1 MRVLFATTFA
11 TLLSMVVAAGTSDAA
26 TDDNPYKVIELVDG
40 SNFCTFLPPTD
51 STDRNIASTEYMGN
65 AFCTG
70 NTPQAKSAG
79 SLADGFIL
87 SAHYSQTKDFVQVTG
102 QIDPAKMNLNVTDE
116 GGQYDIA
123 MPKQATCAGWKH
135 FVNLIEPLG
144 HTYCVRCCHSRDYCN
159 RGISSKGCA
168 HIVEGD
174 YSGPY
179 NPDDDL
185 VPSPAAS
192 GSDAAASSSAAPVAS
207 GSGNSDS
214 SVGAVSPSSSA
225 NPSSNNNNGDN
236 TSAAPS
242 SSANN
247 ASGDKNEVLQA
258 QSVDGDDSSAAATT
272 IINNLAV
279 VFGASVAAIA
289 MFI

>member
-1 MRVLFATTFA
+1 
-11 TLLSMVVAAGTSDAA
+11 
-26 TDDNPYKVIELVDG
+26 
-40 SNFCTFLPPTD
+40 
-51 STDRNIASTEYMGN
+51 MGN

-70 NTPQAKSAG
+70 NTPNAKSAG
-79 SLADGFIL
+79 PLTDGFIL
-87 SAHYSQTKDFVQVTG
+87 SAHFSQTKDFVQVTG

-144 HTYCVRCCHSRDYCN
+144 HTYCVRCCHSKSMCN

-179 NPDDDL
+179 NPGDDL

-192 GSDAAASSSAAPVAS
+192 GSDAAASSSASGSAPVAS

-214 SVGAVSPSSSA
+214 SVGAVTPSSSA
-225 NPSSNNNNGDN
+225 NPSNNGDN

-242 SSANN
+242 SNSASN
-247 ASGDKNEVLQA
+247 SPGDNNEVLQA

>member
-1 MRVLFATTFA
+1 MATWINQT
-11 TLLSMVVAAGTSDAA
+11 TY
-26 TDDNPYKVIELVDG
+26 NY
-40 SNFCTFLPPTD
+40 
-51 STDRNIASTEYMGN
+51 RNIASTEYMGN
-65 AFCTG
+65 VFCTG
-70 NTPQAKSAG
+70 NTPKAQSAG
-79 SLADGFIL
+79 PLADGFIL

-123 MPKQATCAGWKH
+123 MPKQASCAGWKH

-144 HTYCVRCCHSRDYCN
+144 HTYCVRCCHSKDHCN
-159 RGISSKGCA
+159 RGISSTGCA

-179 NPDDDL
+179 NPGDDL

-192 GSDAAASSSAAPVAS
+192 GSSSSSSSSTSAPVAS
-207 GSGNSDS
+207 GSGKSDS
-214 SVGAVSPSSSA
+214 SVGNVSPSSS
-225 NPSSNNNNGDN
+225 SNNN

-242 SSANN
+242 SS
-247 ASGDKNEVLQA
+247 SGTGGKNEVLQA
-258 QSVDGDDSSAAATT
+258 QSVDGDDSSAATT

>member
-1 MRVLFATTFA
+1 MAAWINQTTYY
-11 TLLSMVVAAGTSDAA
+11 
-26 TDDNPYKVIELVDG
+26 NY
-40 SNFCTFLPPTD
+40 
-51 STDRNIASTEYMGN
+51 RNIASTEYMGN
-65 AFCTG
+65 VFCTG
-70 NTPQAKSAG
+70 NTPKAQSAG
-79 SLADGFIL
+79 PLADGFIL

-123 MPKQATCAGWKH
+123 MPKQASCAGWKH

-144 HTYCVRCCHSRDYCN
+144 HTYCIRCCHSKEHCN
-159 RGISSKGCA
+159 RGISSSGCA

-179 NPDDDL
+179 NPGDDL

-192 GSDAAASSSAAPVAS
+192 GASSSTSAPVAS
-207 GSGNSDS
+207 GSGKSDS
-214 SVGAVSPSSSA
+214 SVGNVSPS
-225 NPSSNNNNGDN
+225 PSSNNN

-242 SSANN
+242 SS
-247 ASGDKNEVLQA
+247 SGTGDKNEVLQA
-258 QSVDGDDSSAAATT
+258 QSVDGDDSSAATT
-272 IINNLAV
+272 IINNLAI